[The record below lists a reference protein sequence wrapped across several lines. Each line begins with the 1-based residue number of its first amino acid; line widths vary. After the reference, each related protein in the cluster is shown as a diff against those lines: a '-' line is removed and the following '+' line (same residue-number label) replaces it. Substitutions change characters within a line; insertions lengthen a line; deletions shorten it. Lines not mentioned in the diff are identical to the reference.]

1 MNRAMF
7 IIVIG
12 YIMGIIWGLYLKI
25 SIVFLYVFFSL
36 IYILINFQYKKRKFK
51 ILSVKR
57 YFRYIKLFFK
67 FKIIIII
74 IISSFI
80 SNCILEYVN
89 KQYINTYKNQEKIQQ
104 VGIVI
109 SNKKEKEYN
118 NIYKVRIDNKNYY
131 LSTEKNINLEYG
143 DKIEIIGEFKEP
155 QAARNY
161 KGFDYKEYLKTL
173 KIVGTI
179 DADKIVVIE
188 KNSANKILQVSN
200 SIFIK
205 IKENIIKSYNQ
216 NISGIVLGIMLGD
229 TDEIT
234 DEVKE
239 DFSTSNISHVLAI
252 SGMHI
257 SYIIYLVTKG
267 TQRSFGKRKSKI
279 IASIV
284 LLLYMIITGFSV
296 SIVRAGIM
304 GIINCM
310 AFIVY
315 RKSDTLNN
323 ISIAALITLIN
334 NPYSIISISFLLTY
348 GGTIG
353 IIFFKNTIKRIF
365 KNIKIRNRKWK
376 YIFIKIQRKSEKFID
391 IIAVSISAQIIISP
405 ITALKFNSI
414 GLSFLLT
421 NLFLSFIIGIIVMG
435 GFIQILV
442 SFFSIQFGIYIAK
455 LIQMPI
461 YILIF
466 ISKINFGN
474 IKIITPDFYQII
486 LYYIFIFSLNY
497 LYNLFHHKRLTITQI
512 RIKNTIHLIKYKIKP
527 YRKKIKY
534 ITILLMITYICIN
547 KIPHDLKIFFIDVGQ
562 GDATL
567 IITPN
572 DKTILIDGGGSDTY
586 DVGKNILVPYL
597 LDRKIKTI
605 DYIIISHFDQDHVGG
620 ILTVLQEL
628 NVKKVII
635 AKQGEESEQYKIFQ
649 KIIQEKNINVVQ
661 VKKGDIINIDKEVK
675 IRILFPTDV
684 LVTENILNNNSIVA
698 KLEYKEL
705 KMIFTGD
712 IEETAEKE
720 LLKMYSPKELATD
733 IIKIPHHRFKNFIN
747 RAIFKSTTI

>member
-1 MNRAMF
+1 
-7 IIVIG
+7 
-12 YIMGIIWGLYLKI
+12 
-25 SIVFLYVFFSL
+25 
-36 IYILINFQYKKRKFK
+36 
-51 ILSVKR
+51 
-57 YFRYIKLFFK
+57 
-67 FKIIIII
+67 
-74 IISSFI
+74 
-80 SNCILEYVN
+80 
-89 KQYINTYKNQEKIQQ
+89 
-104 VGIVI
+104 
-109 SNKKEKEYN
+109 
-118 NIYKVRIDNKNYY
+118 
-131 LSTEKNINLEYG
+131 
-143 DKIEIIGEFKEP
+143 
-155 QAARNY
+155 
-161 KGFDYKEYLKTL
+161 
-173 KIVGTI
+173 
-179 DADKIVVIE
+179 
-188 KNSANKILQVSN
+188 
-200 SIFIK
+200 
-205 IKENIIKSYNQ
+205 
-216 NISGIVLGIMLGD
+216 
-229 TDEIT
+229 
-234 DEVKE
+234 
-239 DFSTSNISHVLAI
+239 
-252 SGMHI
+252 
-257 SYIIYLVTKG
+257 
-267 TQRSFGKRKSKI
+267 
-279 IASIV
+279 
-284 LLLYMIITGFSV
+284 
-296 SIVRAGIM
+296 
-304 GIINCM
+304 
-310 AFIVY
+310 
-315 RKSDTLNN
+315 
-323 ISIAALITLIN
+323 
-334 NPYSIISISFLLTY
+334 
-348 GGTIG
+348 
-353 IIFFKNTIKRIF
+353 
-365 KNIKIRNRKWK
+365 
-376 YIFIKIQRKSEKFID
+376 
-391 IIAVSISAQIIISP
+391 
-405 ITALKFNSI
+405 
-414 GLSFLLT
+414 
-421 NLFLSFIIGIIVMG
+421 MG

-497 LYNLFHHKRLTITQI
+497 LYNLFHNKKLTITQI

-698 KLEYKEL
+698 KLEYKEF

-712 IEETAEKE
+712 IEEIAEKE
-720 LLKMYSPKELATD
+720 LLKMYSTKELETD
-733 IIKIPHHRFKNFIN
+733 IIKIPHHRFKNFID
-747 RAIFKSTTI
+747 RGIFKSTTI

>member
-1 MNRAMF
+1 
-7 IIVIG
+7 
-12 YIMGIIWGLYLKI
+12 
-25 SIVFLYVFFSL
+25 
-36 IYILINFQYKKRKFK
+36 
-51 ILSVKR
+51 
-57 YFRYIKLFFK
+57 
-67 FKIIIII
+67 
-74 IISSFI
+74 
-80 SNCILEYVN
+80 
-89 KQYINTYKNQEKIQQ
+89 
-104 VGIVI
+104 
-109 SNKKEKEYN
+109 
-118 NIYKVRIDNKNYY
+118 
-131 LSTEKNINLEYG
+131 
-143 DKIEIIGEFKEP
+143 
-155 QAARNY
+155 
-161 KGFDYKEYLKTL
+161 
-173 KIVGTI
+173 
-179 DADKIVVIE
+179 
-188 KNSANKILQVSN
+188 
-200 SIFIK
+200 
-205 IKENIIKSYNQ
+205 
-216 NISGIVLGIMLGD
+216 
-229 TDEIT
+229 
-234 DEVKE
+234 
-239 DFSTSNISHVLAI
+239 
-252 SGMHI
+252 
-257 SYIIYLVTKG
+257 
-267 TQRSFGKRKSKI
+267 
-279 IASIV
+279 
-284 LLLYMIITGFSV
+284 
-296 SIVRAGIM
+296 M

-353 IIFFKNTIKRIF
+353 IIFFQNTIKRIF

-376 YIFIKIQRKSEKFID
+376 YIFIKIQRKSEKIID
-391 IIAVSISAQIIISP
+391 IIAVSISAQIIIAP

-497 LYNLFHHKRLTITQI
+497 LYNLFHNKKLTITQI

-597 LDRKIKTI
+597 LDRKI
-605 DYIIISHFDQDHVGG
+605 
-620 ILTVLQEL
+620 
-628 NVKKVII
+628 
-635 AKQGEESEQYKIFQ
+635 
-649 KIIQEKNINVVQ
+649 
-661 VKKGDIINIDKEVK
+661 
-675 IRILFPTDV
+675 
-684 LVTENILNNNSIVA
+684 
-698 KLEYKEL
+698 
-705 KMIFTGD
+705 
-712 IEETAEKE
+712 
-720 LLKMYSPKELATD
+720 
-733 IIKIPHHRFKNFIN
+733 
-747 RAIFKSTTI
+747 